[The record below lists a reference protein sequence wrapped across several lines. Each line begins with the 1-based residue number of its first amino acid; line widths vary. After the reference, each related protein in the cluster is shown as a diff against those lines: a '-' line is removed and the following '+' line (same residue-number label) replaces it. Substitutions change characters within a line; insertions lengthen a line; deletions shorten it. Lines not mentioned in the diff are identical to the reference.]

1 MPRIFL
7 ARFLRLFFNSLG
19 CGLLPKPSIFLE
31 DVREPRIDPNFF
43 FFELSSLSSSLF
55 VSSTTNSGSSVGS
68 SVPLTLALMT
78 CRHNS
83 AAGEE
88 YFVLMECGVNTV
100 MSIPPFSAKNCL
112 HLSFPPALR
121 LASCW
126 GVQESIFT
134 ERTKEMWVPR
144 LRCCPLHSRQTKTER
159 VTEHHSGD
167 ILPQSMHRSLPGIA
181 FSWAWSLGLIII
193 KSVFDLVVEFVMLNL
208 CVCVCV
214 CVESCLCCILSTPS

>member
-1 MPRIFL
+1 MPTAAIAPTAAAPMPRIFL
-7 ARFLRLFFNSLG
+7 ARFLRVFFNSLG
-19 CGLLPKPSIFLE
+19 CGLLPKPSIFL
-31 DVREPRIDPNFF
+31 DVFWPPRIDPYFF
-43 FFELSSLSSSLF
+43 FLELPSSSLSSSLSLSLF
-55 VSSTTNSGSSVGS
+55 MSFLFTNSGSSVGS
-68 SVPLTLALMT
+68 FVPLTLALMT

-88 YFVLMECGVNTV
+88 YLVFMECGVNTV
-100 MSIPPFSAKNCL
+100 MSIPPFSAKKCL

-126 GVQESIFT
+126 GVQESILT

-144 LRCCPLHSRQTKTER
+144 LRCCPLHSRQTKIER

-181 FSWAWSLGLIII
+181 FSWA
-193 KSVFDLVVEFVMLNL
+193 
-208 CVCVCV
+208 
-214 CVESCLCCILSTPS
+214 